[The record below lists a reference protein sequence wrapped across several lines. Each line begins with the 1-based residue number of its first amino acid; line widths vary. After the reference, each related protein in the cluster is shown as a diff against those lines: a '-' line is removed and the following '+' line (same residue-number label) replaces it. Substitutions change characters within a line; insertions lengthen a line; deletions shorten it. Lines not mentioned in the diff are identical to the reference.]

1 MAVTQIDGARQLRF
15 TGNLDLGTNKI
26 VNVSDPTA
34 NQDAAT
40 KAYVD
45 AQVAGGVIDFKESVR
60 VATTAA
66 GTLASDFENGDT
78 IDGVVVATNDRIL
91 IKNQSAG
98 DENGIYTVNASGAPS
113 RSSDA
118 DTSAEV
124 TTGMFCFIEEG
135 TSNAKTGWLLTTTGA
150 ITLDTTALTFEKF
163 SEVGQLL
170 DDLVAGAGLTKTN
183 ETVDVVAT
191 TSGGLTVNADD
202 IGINLDTNSGL
213 NLGAG
218 GISVGAGSGLAASG
232 GDINVGAATSGGIT
246 VNADDIQIDLD
257 ANSGLNLG
265 AGGIS
270 VGAGSGLAASGGNV
284 NVGAATSGGI
294 TVNADDIQV
303 DLDGTTLALGA
314 GGLSLADG
322 ASASLLV
329 GQGASDTTYNAVGG
343 DVTMDA
349 SANFTIA
356 DAYVTDTFVYR
367 EAPTGTINGSNA
379 DFTMAAT
386 PLSNTEC
393 VHLNGVL
400 QNAGGAN
407 DYTLA
412 GAVITFGSAPETGD
426 VVLVNYAK

>member
-246 VNADDIQIDLD
+246 VNADDIQ
-257 ANSGLNLG
+257 
-265 AGGIS
+265 
-270 VGAGSGLAASGGNV
+270 
-284 NVGAATSGGI
+284 
-294 TVNADDIQV
+294 V